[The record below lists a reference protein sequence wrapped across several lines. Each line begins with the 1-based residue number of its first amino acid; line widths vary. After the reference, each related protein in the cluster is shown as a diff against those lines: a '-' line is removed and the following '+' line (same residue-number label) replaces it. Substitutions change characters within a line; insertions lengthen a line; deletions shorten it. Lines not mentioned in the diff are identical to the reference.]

1 MTSICADPRLVM
13 SRLDK
18 ALSQA
23 NKVMANSPS
32 SASKGET
39 PRARSSLSLSLIA
52 AMIII
57 AGFACAYFFLAKISE
72 SKASSKAANMA
83 ATKQTEKSFP
93 PSPKRPAQLPA
104 RTIEPDPGLQF
115 QLQQMTLSAILANP
129 PRAQVNGKIIAL
141 GQELIPGL
149 TLKHVEKNAL
159 VAEDA
164 AGAVYR
170 RTF

>member
-1 MTSICADPRLVM
+1 M

-23 NKVMANSPS
+23 NKVMASSP
-32 SASKGET
+32 ATKGET
-39 PRARSSLSLSLIA
+39 PRARSSLSLSLVA

-57 AGFACAYFFLAKISE
+57 AGFACAYFFLTKISE
-72 SKASSKAANMA
+72 SKAASKAAAKA
-83 ATKQTEKSFP
+83 AAKQAEKPFS
-93 PSPKRPAQLPA
+93 PSPSQQPAKLPPRP
-104 RTIEPDPGLQF
+104 IEPDPGLQF
-115 QLQQMTLSAILANP
+115 QLQQITLSAILANP
-129 PRAQVNGKIIAL
+129 ARVQVNGKIIAL

-159 VAEDA
+159 IAEDA

-170 RTF
+170 QTF